1 MDTKDEKIMKRVIGT
16 TLKEVIEIV
25 RGRSVGEIKVESGDL
40 KIAIRLPVAQGVLKS
55 SEAAF
60 RAEDGES
67 STAITS
73 HLVGIFHRASTPF
86 ESPLVEKGQAIFQ
99 GQVVGYIESMR
110 LMHEVLS
117 TKSGKVKEIIVDE
130 NACVDYGQRLIL
142 IDVSS

>member
-25 RGRSVGEIKVESGDL
+25 RGRSVSEIKVESGDL
-40 KIAIRLPVAQGVLKS
+40 KIAIRLPVLQSAPGL
-55 SEAAF
+55 SEAVF
-60 RAEDGES
+60 REEAGERQ
-67 STAITS
+67 AVIAS

-99 GQVVGYIESMR
+99 GQVVGYIESMK

-117 TKSGKVKEIIVDE
+117 TVSGKVKEIVAAD
-130 NACVDYGQRLIL
+130 NACVDYGQRLMT
-142 IDVSS
+142 IDISS